1 MKHTPVPSSP
11 WFAALV
17 LFAGCVM
24 SILPLTAK
32 EPKEKDAAAA
42 QELVLFPFDDNGI
55 PFNKNL
61 LLSLIPGAK
70 STKDDPKHPG
80 KPVVGIGAKDDPDGR
95 RVYFAGTVIQVGD
108 EYRMWY
114 SGYDAEASRHLCY
127 AVSKD
132 GLHWEKP
139 KLGLVTYKG
148 NTANNL
154 LSIDGDQ
161 RVKAS
166 LFLVVH
172 DPEDPDPA
180 KRFKMAR
187 EADPANSVRVA
198 FSPDGLRWTSAAE
211 GRYVIAAEP
220 SGLVKH
226 QGLYYLNG
234 HAGAIRHPVAGA
246 HKRTMQTFVSADF
259 ENWTEAAHMSFRRD
273 SIPPRPIPDFEFNR
287 GEQVHTGASLWDRGN
302 VVLGF
307 YGQYHGI
314 DSDRRNVSVDIG
326 LLVSPDALHFK
337 EPIPDFRIVPSA
349 EESDRAEPR
358 LTQGQAYLNIGDRTL
373 FYYGIWTEVN
383 RDSPTGVRVATW
395 TRDRLGYFRV
405 APSMKGAHCISA
417 AITPPR
423 DGARVSLN
431 ASGLSEESQLAVE
444 MLDESFRP
452 VPGYAA
458 ADCTPIKEETGL
470 RIPISWSGKSDLGK
484 LGREGK
490 AIRVRVNFTGRDAE
504 AARLFAIYV
513 Q

>member
-1 MKHTPVPSSP
+1 MKGTLFTSSMRLA
-11 WFAALV
+11 WALCCAS
-17 LFAGCVM
+17 LAM
-24 SILPLTAK
+24 SISPLM
-32 EPKEKDAAAA
+32 A
-42 QELVLFPFDDNGI
+42 QEDEDAVRAREEVVLFPFDDDGI

-61 LLSLIPGAK
+61 LMTLIAGDK
-70 STKDDPKHPG
+70 SSTQDAKHPN
-80 KPVVGIGAKDDPDGR
+80 KPVLGIGGKEDPDGR
-95 RVYFAGTVIQVGD
+95 RVYFAGTVLQVGD

-114 SGYDAEASRHLCY
+114 SGYDKEASRHLCY

-132 GLHWEKP
+132 GVHWEKP

-148 NTANNL
+148 NKANNL

-166 LFLVVH
+166 LFLVLH
-172 DPEDPDPA
+172 DPEDPDPSR
-180 KRFKMAR
+180 RFKMAR
-187 EADPANSVRVA
+187 ENDPNNSVRVA
-198 FSPDGLRWTSAAE
+198 FSADGLSWKSAA
-211 GRYVIAAEP
+211 GGKFVFAAEP
-220 SGLVKH
+220 SGLTKH

-234 HAGAIRHPVAGA
+234 HAGAVRHPVSGA

-273 SIPPRPIPDFEFNR
+273 NIPPRPIMDFDFNR
-287 GEQVHTGASLWDRGN
+287 GEQVHTGASLWNRGN

-307 YGQYHGI
+307 YGQYHAQ
-314 DSDRRNVSVDIG
+314 DSDRRNCSVDIG

-349 EESDRAEPR
+349 EEVDRAEPR
-358 LTQGQAYLNIGDRTL
+358 LTQGQAFLNIGDRTL

-383 RDSPTGVRVATW
+383 RDGPTGVRVATW

-405 APSMKGAHCISA
+405 APGMKGAHCISA

-423 DGARVSLN
+423 DGARLYLN

-444 MLDESFRP
+444 ILNESFRP
-452 VPGYAA
+452 VAGYAA
-458 ADCTPIKEETGL
+458 ADCTPIKDKTGL
-470 RIPISWSGKSDLGK
+470 RIPISWGGKKDLGK
-484 LGREGK
+484 QGK
-490 AIRVRVNFTGRDAE
+490 PIRVRVNFSGEGAE

-513 Q
+513 R